1 MREIVSAIMFVGLTT
16 TNHKD
21 DTFDEAFHEVGGVTY
36 DHLNSLFGGVLLQKM
51 AVGLLYFFNY

>member
-1 MREIVSAIMFVGLTT
+1 MFVGLTT